1 MLFFEPTVLNS
12 EHCTARFTAND
23 GDIRLGICDLLL
35 HNNLADITAVSL
47 KTDDLSI
54 GEGLLRAAYN
64 YAANKGAYWGVCSA
78 ENAGE
83 ITARLRFETE
93 DGMPQ
98 GDIPTLL
105 TGFCDRHSAQNGGQL

>member
-1 MLFFEPTVLNS
+1 MIFFAPHTENTPQ
-12 EHCTARFTAND
+12 CTAHFDAMD
-23 GDIRLGICDLLL
+23 GDACLGTCKLRIEGDK
-35 HNNLADITAVSL
+35 ADVFSITLTGGDAE
-47 KTDDLSI
+47 I

-93 DGMPQ
+93 DGVPQ